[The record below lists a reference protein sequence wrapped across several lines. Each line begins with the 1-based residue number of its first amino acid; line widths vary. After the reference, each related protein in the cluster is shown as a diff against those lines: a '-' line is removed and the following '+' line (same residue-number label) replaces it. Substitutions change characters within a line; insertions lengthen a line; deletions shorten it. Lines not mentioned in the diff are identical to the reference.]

1 MFLSSVVRPPGPIVL
16 LVAAAL
22 LATAIL
28 PFTLTRAEAA
38 GPTHL
43 VISEVVTG
51 GASAG
56 DELIEL
62 YNPSA
67 SALPLEGL
75 ELVYVSASGA
85 TVSRRASWA
94 VGAPDVPPG
103 GHLLVAN
110 ELGVYAAIAD
120 AVYGTGMA
128 ATGGSVALR
137 IVGASTAID
146 AVGWGSAASAWME
159 GTPAPAPAAGSSI
172 ERLPGGALGS
182 TQDTDDNVTDFVERE
197 VPEPQNAGSP
207 PTPDPDATPPPDPTP
222 AASPTATPT
231 QLPGAT
237 PLPSPTATLPPTSVS
252 IATARAIPDGSEA
265 TIEGVALSDS
275 TFSEGGG
282 YLADATG
289 GIAVL
294 LADGSFSRG
303 QRIRMTGII
312 DDRFAQRTLR
322 SDAAGLEV
330 LGTGSEPAPVASTT
344 GAIGESLEARLVRI
358 GGTIAGAP
366 TTLSGGLAFEID
378 DGTGSARLLVGTAT
392 GIDTSA
398 WGAGTYV
405 EATGIVGQR
414 DSTGTGTAGYRLQPR
429 DPGDVTGVSASP
441 SPTPDLEPSDEPDP
455 SSEPTPGDGVISIAQ
470 ARAAPKNAR
479 VRVSGTVTLPTG
491 ILDGSTAVIQDA
503 SGAILL
509 RLGDEVGRLARG
521 ERIEIDGTRST
532 KGGMESLRVTA
543 PPSRRGSSPDPTSVT
558 LRTGEAGEAREAQLV
573 VARGAIVAAARRAS
587 SGTVSFEIDDGS
599 GPLRVVIGAPLGA
612 AREELVAG
620 AWVEVRGVL
629 GQETTGAQP
638 LRGYRI
644 WPRELGEVRLLA
656 APTDP
661 TEGGDTGTVDGG
673 SAGGGGSANGTGS
686 VGLGAIDQAD
696 LTGLRVGATLV
707 VGPWP
712 ELEVAGLLWD
722 GARLVGVAPAAS
734 DRIESLLGA
743 RRPPLPLELTDLR
756 AAGSLDVPAVP
767 LVALGA
773 EPQALVVGTGP
784 VAPPSTKLPSEGEG
798 PRWVAVIGRIA
809 PASGSTYLEAPG
821 GRIELDR
828 RCPRDERRPSGLVG
842 VTGIG
847 LAEPPRLV
855 VPCGGIVP
863 APSLLRAIGKAAG
876 PLAPAHAG
884 ASLPTDEAR
893 PSDGRVPAAA
903 LLGLAAVS
911 VLAGAIGRWWLN
923 RIPPDGSEDA
933 AAPAADE
940 EAPEASEQAP
950 RPPAL
955 RLVPLP
961 REQGP

>member
-1 MFLSSVVRPPGPIVL
+1 MSLSSVVRPPGPIVL

-22 LATAIL
+22 LAAAIL
-28 PFTLTRAEAA
+28 PFTLTRAGAA

-51 GASAG
+51 GASAS
-56 DELIEL
+56 DEMIEL

-94 VGAPDVPPG
+94 VGAPEVPSG

-110 ELGVYAAIAD
+110 ELGIYASIAD

-128 ATGGSVALR
+128 ATGGSVAVR

-146 AVGWGSAASAWME
+146 AVGWGSAASIWME
-159 GTPAPAPAAGSSI
+159 GTAAPAPAAGSSI

-182 TQDTDDNVTDFVERE
+182 TQDTDDNATDFVERE

-207 PTPDPDATPPPDPTP
+207 PTPDPDATPTPDPAPT
-222 AASPTATPT
+222 AQPTATPT
-231 QLPGAT
+231 QLPTAT
-237 PLPSPTATLPPTSVS
+237 PLPSATATPSPTGVS
-252 IATARAIPDGSEA
+252 IATARALPDGSEA
-265 TIEGVALSDS
+265 TIEGVALSGS

-303 QRIRMTGII
+303 QRIRVTGTI

-322 SDAAGLEV
+322 SDAGGLEA
-330 LGTGSEPAPVASTT
+330 LGTGPEPAPAASTT
-344 GAIGESLEARLVRI
+344 GAIGESVEARLVRI
-358 GGTIAGAP
+358 GGTIVGAP
-366 TTLSGGLAFEID
+366 TTLSGGLAFDID
-378 DGTGSARLLVGTAT
+378 DGTGSARLLIGTAT

-414 DSTGTGTAGYRLQPR
+414 DSTGTGTAGYRVQPR
-429 DPGDVTGVSASP
+429 DPGDVTGVQASP
-441 SPTPDLEPSDEPDP
+441 SPTPDPEPSDEPDP
-455 SSEPTPGDGVISIAQ
+455 SAEPTPGEGVISIAQ

-491 ILDGSTAVIQDA
+491 IVDGSTAVIQDA

-532 KGGMESLRVTA
+532 KAGMESLRVTA
-543 PPSRRGSSPDPTSVT
+543 PPSRLGSSPDPTPIA

-599 GPLRVVIGAPLGA
+599 GPLRVEIGAPLGA
-612 AREELVAG
+612 AREGLVAG

-656 APTDP
+656 APADP
-661 TEGGDTGTVDGG
+661 AEEGEAGTVDGG
-673 SAGGGGSANGTGS
+673 SVGGGAAGSGAGS
-686 VGLGAIDQAD
+686 VGLAAVDRAD
-696 LTGLRVGATLV
+696 LAGLRVGATLV
-707 VGPWP
+707 VGPWA

-722 GARLVGVAPAAS
+722 GSRLVAVAPAAS
-734 DRIESLLGA
+734 DRIESLLGT
-743 RRPPLPLELTDLR
+743 RRPPLALELTDLR
-756 AAGSLDVPAVP
+756 PAGSLEAPALPMVT
-767 LVALGA
+767 LGA
-773 EPQALVVGTGP
+773 EPQALVVGSGP
-784 VAPPSTKLPSEGEG
+784 VAPPGTKLPSKGES
-798 PRWVAVIGRIA
+798 PRWVAVIGRISQG
-809 PASGSTYLEAPG
+809 SGSIYLEAPG

-828 RCPRDERRPSGLVG
+828 RCPRDEPSPSGLVG
-842 VTGIG
+842 VTGIA
-847 LAEPPRLV
+847 LAEPARVV

-863 APSLLRAIGKAAG
+863 APLLLGAMGGAPGPAAPAAAG
-876 PLAPAHAG
+876 TTLAA
-884 ASLPTDEAR
+884 DEAS
-893 PSDGRVPAAA
+893 PPDGRVPAVA
-903 LLGLAAVS
+903 LLGLAALS
-911 VLAGAIGRWWLN
+911 VLAGGIGRWWLD
-923 RIPPDGSEDA
+923 RRPPDGSEDPL
-933 AAPAADE
+933 APAADE
-940 EAPEASEQAP
+940 AGAEASDEAP

-961 REQGP
+961 REQRP